1 MVLDPSPPPLRTA
14 MAALLHL
21 RMTEMEREGG
31 GRQRKTERGAA
42 VGAAVGA
49 VVGAAEDRK
58 IEKQQQKERK
68 RQREI
73 NATAV
78 NEVFAF
84 MSVMSYMMKK
94 NK

>member
-1 MVLDPSPPPLRTA
+1 
-14 MAALLHL
+14 
-21 RMTEMEREGG
+21 MTEMEREGG

-58 IEKQQQKERK
+58 TEKQQQKERK

-73 NATAV
+73 NATSV
-78 NEVFAF
+78 NEVFVY
-84 MSVMSYMMKK
+84 SCMMKK